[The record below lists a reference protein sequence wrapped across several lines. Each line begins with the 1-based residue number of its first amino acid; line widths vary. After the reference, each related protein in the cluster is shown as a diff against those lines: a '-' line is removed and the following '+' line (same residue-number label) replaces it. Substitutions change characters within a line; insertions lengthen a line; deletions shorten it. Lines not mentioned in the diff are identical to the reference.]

1 MYMGGIPNPPG
12 CSGGMNGA
20 GGINGG
26 GNNASN
32 GGCGGPPCGRS
43 NPAGGRPGGERSGGC
58 SRIVTSSPTGTEPII
73 EPGKIVNVDCKVQ
86 RVAAKF
92 HNSFFKKLKF
102 NLMRLCHCMKQDQLT
117 FLTARPLGKKK

>member
-92 HNSFFKKLKF
+92 HNSCFKQIKIQFDETLP
-102 NLMRLCHCMKQDQLT
+102 LYQIRPADV
-117 FLTARPLGKKK
+117 LTARPLE